1 MKRTQFKQERK
12 SQKLIIIFSI
22 ILISITASIAWFY
35 IDKTQKN
42 KVASPK
48 VVKITKKKPPL
59 TSRVNKFTLNEV
71 IGLVVVYMHKI
82 DNQTQDWTQSYQLGK
97 TDGLQVEK
105 YQQYKFKD
113 FSLKAK
119 KGQLVYVINDRAAF
133 VFNNQQPR
141 SNAQVVMADSKEK
154 LTKEN
159 ILKMYQSLTAQERN
173 DWQNVSNNLNI
184 SSKVSQ
190 QKSKKNKT
198 GDSLKL
204 IVVPKNLRGTWYYY
218 SNVKGKQVLEKIN
231 LTTHMVRNS
240 MIIDS
245 QEISKNYRGFKG
257 RTALH
262 KLQNKYPDALEGKII
277 KKGENISLLVY
288 DLLDH
293 DNAREQFWV
302 KKKILNII
310 SDGKTTKAYA
320 TRTLAKKYLHS
331 KTKIEDDED
340 EDLDLFFY

>member
-12 SQKLIIIFSI
+12 SQKIIIIFSI
-22 ILISITASIAWFY
+22 ILILIAAGIAWFY
-35 IDKTQKN
+35 IDKTQKT

-48 VVKITKKKPPL
+48 VVKTTKKKLSL
-59 TSRVNKFTLNEV
+59 TSRVNKFSLNEI
-71 IGLVVVYMHKI
+71 IGLVVVYMHKV
-82 DNQTQDWTQSYQLGK
+82 DNQAQDWTKSYQLGK
-97 TDGLQVEK
+97 TDGLQIKK

-113 FSLKAK
+113 FSLKDK
-119 KGQLVYVINDRAAF
+119 KNQLVYVIDNRAAF
-133 VFNNQQPR
+133 VFNNQEKR
-141 SNAQVVMADSKEK
+141 SQAQVLMADSKEK

-173 DWQNVSNNLNI
+173 DWQNISNNLNI

-190 QKSKKNKT
+190 QKSQKKKT
-198 GDSLKL
+198 TDSLKL
-204 IVVPKNLRGTWYYY
+204 IVVPKNLRGSWYYY

-245 QEISKNYRGFKG
+245 QEISKNYRGSKG
-257 RTALH
+257 HTALH

-277 KKGENISLLVY
+277 KKGKSLGLLVY

-293 DNAREQFWV
+293 SNAREQFFV
-302 KKKILNII
+302 INKVLNIT

-320 TRTLAKKYLHS
+320 TSALAKKHLHG
-331 KTKIEDDED
+331 KTRVEDNED
-340 EDLDLFFY
+340 EDLDLFF